1 MDWQS
6 YFSEHRD
13 RLEDFWG
20 RRNNRPIHRVAFT
33 IFGHPVEMASNE
45 QAVLGAAEFA
55 RPLYSLDQ
63 EINAP
68 PFQIDLIVRSS
79 PISPGSIPD
88 DLANRIQYSGYG
100 DWLAIHLNSWG
111 HCQVDL
117 STKRALAVLTPELA
131 GQPSLISRYLLNT
144 ILTNFLIA
152 SGYGFLHTTA
162 LLKDQQ
168 VLLLLATHNSGK
180 STIALRLALAGYRLL
195 SDSMIFIGGTPD
207 KLKLYGFPVGR
218 IKLRSDMVDA
228 FPQLKPYLEA
238 EIVRDEVKFVA
249 DLRRYNPN
257 MVHQNHAT
265 PADIHLC
272 LLNRTDEAASMI
284 RPATSAEVME
294 SVMANSLFYD
304 KNAIWEQNMSQIM
317 PLVNSAH
324 CYYLAAGTDARG
336 LITMIDRLWH

>member
-6 YFSEHRD
+6 YFLAYRD

-20 RRNNRPIHRVAFT
+20 RRNNRPIHSVAFT

-45 QAVLGAAEFA
+45 QVVLEAAEFA
-55 RPLYSLDQ
+55 RPLYSKDQ
-63 EINAP
+63 DIDTP
-68 PFQIDLIVRSS
+68 PFQIDLIVRPA

-88 DLANRIQYSGYG
+88 DFASQIQYSGYG

-131 GQPSLISRYLLNT
+131 GQPSLVCRYLLNT

-162 LLKDQQ
+162 LLKGQQ
-168 VLLLLATHNSGK
+168 ILLLLATHNSGK

-207 KLKLYGFPVGR
+207 KFKLYGFPVGR
-218 IKLRSDMVDA
+218 IKLRSDMVGS
-228 FPQLKPYLEA
+228 FPQLKPYLRA
-238 EIVRDEVKFVA
+238 EIVRDEVKFVV
-249 DLRRYNPN
+249 DLRRYNPDII
-257 MVHQNHAT
+257 HQSHMT
-265 PADIHLC
+265 PTDIHLC
-272 LLNRTDEAASMI
+272 LLNRIDENASAI

-304 KNAIWEQNMSQIM
+304 KGAIWEQNLNQIM
-317 PLVNSAH
+317 PLVNNAH
-324 CYYLAAGTDARG
+324 RYHLAAGKDPEA
-336 LITMIDRLWH
+336 LIAMIDQIWR